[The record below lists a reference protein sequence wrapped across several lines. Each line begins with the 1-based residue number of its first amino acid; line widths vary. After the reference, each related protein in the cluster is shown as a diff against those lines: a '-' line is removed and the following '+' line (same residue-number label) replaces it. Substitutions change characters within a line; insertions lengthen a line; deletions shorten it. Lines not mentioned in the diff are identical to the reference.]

1 MAYKVVAFQ
10 KVENTVGSNEEV
22 HWKTTYSWEKV
33 TLTGGH
39 RRGQK
44 EWRLET
50 RWNAESHMPSREA
63 GEECCGSRCC
73 KMSPVA
79 SSNRTP

>member
-1 MAYKVVAFQ
+1 MFTIISMASISFFSSTFFMAYKVVAFQ

-50 RWNAESHMPSREA
+50 CWNAAGKKQESCNIS
-63 GEECCGSRCC
+63 
-73 KMSPVA
+73 K
-79 SSNRTP
+79 